1 MDLRIVRVY
10 AGTIREEQKR
20 LTHATFHLFT
30 YGTLGSRG
38 DASGLMAGCE
48 RVGEGVVKGI
58 LYDTG
63 EYPAL
68 LLTEDGQ
75 KVEGEVWRCP
85 ADRLP
90 ELDGYEGVAEGLF
103 RRVAVQVGGAAC
115 WVYVA
120 GPRLWARLVPESRI
134 PSGRWRS

>member
-1 MDLRIVRVY
+1 LSE
-10 AGTIREEQKR
+10 T
-20 LTHATFHLFT
+20 TFHLFT

-38 DASGLMAGCE
+38 GAGALLDGCE
-48 RVGEGVVKGI
+48 RVGDADVKGI

-63 EYPAL
+63 DYPAL

-75 KVEGEVWRCP
+75 PVEGEIWRCP

-90 ELDGYEGVAEGLF
+90 ALDRYEGVDDGLF
-103 RRVAVQVGGAAC
+103 RRIGVRTGGVAC

-120 GPRLWARLVPESRI
+120 GPKLGSRLTPESRI
-134 PSGRWRS
+134 DDGRWRS

>member
-1 MDLRIVRVY
+1 MRRLHK
-10 AGTIREEQKR
+10 GTIREE
-20 LTHATFHLFT
+20 HEGVSHPTFHVFT
-30 YGTLGSRG
+30 YGTLGSQG
-38 DASGLMAGCE
+38 DASSLLDGCE
-48 RVGEGVVKGI
+48 RVGDAAVKGI
-58 LYDTG
+58 LYDVG

-85 ADRLP
+85 ADRLR
-90 ELDGYEGVAEGLF
+90 ELDDYEGVAEGLF
-103 RRVAVQVGGAAC
+103 RRSAVRVGSAAC

-134 PSGRWRS
+134 PSGRWRSS